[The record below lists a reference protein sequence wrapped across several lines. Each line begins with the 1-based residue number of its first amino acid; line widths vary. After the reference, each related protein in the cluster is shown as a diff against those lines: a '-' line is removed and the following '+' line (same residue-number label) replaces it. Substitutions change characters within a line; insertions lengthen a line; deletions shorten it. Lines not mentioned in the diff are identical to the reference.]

1 MKQLERKK
9 QNIER
14 SKIELWEKI
23 KRVLSWI
30 GSIAILIV
38 SYLLF
43 FKKTQKPSDIDK
55 AKTELNEIQKKIEE
69 EKRKLED
76 ALQAIRET
84 QKQTDEEVE
93 NAKENVEV
101 PSDPSSVADAYN
113 DLLERIHGRG
123 ESRSDQQQ
131 NCDGCAGR
139 N

>member
-1 MKQLERKK
+1 M
-9 QNIER
+9 
-14 SKIELWEKI
+14 WEKV
-23 KRVLSWI
+23 KKALSWI

-43 FKKTQKPSDIDK
+43 FKKPQKSPDIDK
-55 AKTELNEIQKKIEE
+55 AKTELDEIQKKVEE

-93 NAKENVEV
+93 NAKEVEV
-101 PSDPSSVADAYN
+101 PSDPAAVADALN
-113 DLLERIHGRG
+113 DVLDRIGG
-123 ESRSDQQQ
+123 GSKSGSTGKQ
-131 NCDGCAGR
+131 NCNGCAGR